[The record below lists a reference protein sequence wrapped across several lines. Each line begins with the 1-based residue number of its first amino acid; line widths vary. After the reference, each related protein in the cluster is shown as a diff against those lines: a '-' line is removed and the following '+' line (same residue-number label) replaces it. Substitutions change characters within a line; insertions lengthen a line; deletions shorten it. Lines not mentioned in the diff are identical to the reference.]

1 MPAPKELDP
10 SISLPALYGVKLRKL
25 RIRAG
30 FTQRQLGDKIPIAHS
45 HVAQFELGKETP
57 AEDVNAK
64 LDAILGADGD
74 LIDLW
79 GHIKRTPIP
88 DWARKFVEYEAK
100 ATRML
105 KYMAQAVPGLL
116 QTDAYARALLR
127 ISRPRDTD
135 AEVEELVTA
144 RLERQAILE
153 RSAPP
158 LLWCILD
165 EAVLRRPVGGH
176 AVMREQL
183 AHVLRMARTPHVV
196 VQVLPFG
203 QGEHPVMGGSL
214 TLLSFE
220 RGSDV
225 AYTESSHSGELV
237 ETPEEVAE
245 YALAYDLLQAKAL
258 PPDESLALIR
268 SAMEEYSTCAPREPT

>member
-30 FTQRQLGDKIPIAHS
+30 FTQRRLGDKIPIAHS
-45 HVAQFELGKETP
+45 RIAQFELGKETP
-57 AEDVNAK
+57 PEDVNAR

-116 QTDAYARALLR
+116 QTEAYARALLR

-144 RLERQAILE
+144 RLARQAILE

-165 EAVLRRPVGGH
+165 EAVLRRPVGGR

-214 TLLSFE
+214 TLLGFE
-220 RGSDV
+220 RGPDV
-225 AYTESSHSGELV
+225 AYTEGSHSGELV

-258 PPDESLALIR
+258 PPDESLAVIR
-268 SAMEEYSTCAPREPT
+268 SAMEE